1 MTDTQPHLP
10 AKIQREL
17 QQTIAN
23 IQTHI
28 HLYHV
33 DGNVKC
39 IGYLR
44 SGIGAKIRVENLE
57 EMADDDIQ
65 CWKQIA
71 YDSGAVDIGYIA
83 DFSNGNVTL
92 DIEYKRPS
100 IPIQYCEWLK
110 YPLIL
115 AALAATLKLL

>member
-1 MTDTQPHLP
+1 METQPHLP
-10 AKIQREL
+10 GKIQREL
-17 QQTIAN
+17 HETIAN
-23 IQTHI
+23 IQTHVQQF
-28 HLYHV
+28 HV

-44 SGIGAKIRVENLE
+44 SGKGAKIRVENLE
-57 EMADDDIQ
+57 ELCDDDIQ
-65 CWKQIA
+65 CWKRIA
-71 YDSGAVDIGYIA
+71 MDSGAVEVGYVA
-83 DFSNGNVTL
+83 DLSNGNITL
-92 DIEYKRPS
+92 DVEYKRPS

>member
-10 AKIQREL
+10 TKIQREL
-17 QQTIAN
+17 QKTITD
-23 IQTHI
+23 IQNQ
-28 HLYHV
+28 LQQFHV

-39 IGYLR
+39 IGFLR
-44 SGIGAKIRVENLE
+44 SGKGAKIRVENLE
-57 EMADDDIQ
+57 EMSDDDIQ
-65 CWKQIA
+65 CWKSIA
-71 YDSGAVDIGYIA
+71 TECGAININYIA

-100 IPIQYCEWLK
+100 EPIQYCEWLK

-115 AALAATLKLL
+115 AALAMSLKLL

>member
-10 AKIQREL
+10 VKIQREL

-23 IQTHI
+23 IQNHVSQ
-28 HLYHV
+28 YHV
-33 DGNVKC
+33 DGSVKC

-44 SGIGAKIRVENLE
+44 SGIGAKIRIESLE

-65 CWKQIA
+65 CWKRIA
-71 YDSGAVDIGYIA
+71 LDAGAVDVGYVA
-83 DFSNGNVTL
+83 NFSSGNITFDV
-92 DIEYKRPS
+92 EYKRPS
-100 IPIQYCEWLK
+100 TPIQYCEWLK

-115 AALAATLKLL
+115 AALAVTLKLL